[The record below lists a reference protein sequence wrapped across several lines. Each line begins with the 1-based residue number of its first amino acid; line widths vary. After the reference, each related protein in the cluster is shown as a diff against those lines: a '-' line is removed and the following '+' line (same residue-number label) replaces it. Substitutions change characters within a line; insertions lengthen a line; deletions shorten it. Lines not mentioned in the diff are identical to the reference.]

1 MKARHLALCGLLSAL
16 AVTALLLG
24 GILPLAT
31 FCAPV
36 LAMAALLPIQ
46 EELGPR
52 AAATAWAA
60 VSLLAL
66 MLVSD
71 RETALVFVFFDWYP
85 VLRPRLAALPSRLL
99 RILVRL
105 GSYGLAVSLLYG
117 LVLRLMGLT
126 ADSLRRLPARERRAA
141 GPGRRH
147 LPDLGPGAGAAEPAV
162 AEQAP
167 PPLLPLTPICKQ
179 GPCRWQGPCSFTL
192 FHGNA
197 ARRPPPP
204 DGAPPRPRP
213 PHPPPGWP

>member
-46 EELGPR
+46 EELGPQ

-71 RETALVFVFFDWYP
+71 RETALVFVFFGWYP
-85 VLRPRLAALPSRLL
+85 VLRPRLATLPSRLL

-126 ADSLRRLPARERRAA
+126 ADLSGASRLANAALLVLGGVTFLILDRALERLSLLWRNKLRRR
-141 GPGRRH
+141 
-147 LPDLGPGAGAAEPAV
+147 
-162 AEQAP
+162 
-167 PPLLPLTPICKQ
+167 
-179 GPCRWQGPCSFTL
+179 F
-192 FHGNA
+192 FH
-197 ARRPPPP
+197 
-204 DGAPPRPRP
+204 
-213 PHPPPGWP
+213 